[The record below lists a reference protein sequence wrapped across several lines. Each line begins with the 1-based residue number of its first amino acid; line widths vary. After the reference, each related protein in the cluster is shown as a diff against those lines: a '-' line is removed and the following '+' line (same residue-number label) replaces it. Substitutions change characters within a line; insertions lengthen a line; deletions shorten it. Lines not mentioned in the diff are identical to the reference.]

1 MHTVSEVAKLSG
13 VSIRALHHYDE
24 IGLLKPSVTG
34 ANGYRYYDR
43 EALLRLQQIL
53 VHREL
58 GLSLE
63 EIGRVLD
70 APDFDRVATLKAH
83 RQHLKQQVE
92 RYGQLV
98 QTLDETLAALEG
110 KTGMKDKK
118 LFKGFDPKAQAKHE
132 AWLVDRYG
140 GDMKDQVR
148 DSQAAIQAAGTS
160 EFERMQAEVEGLEA
174 EVAAAMAQGLPADS
188 AAVGAI
194 LKRHSAWVASSW
206 KRPLTTEAYAGLASV
221 YQDNPD
227 FRARYEAR
235 AAGLTDYLVAG
246 MQAYA
251 AKGL

>member
-70 APDFDRVATLKAH
+70 APDFDRLATLKAH
-83 RQHLKQQVE
+83 RQYLKQQAD

-98 QTLDETLAALEG
+98 RTLDETLADLER

-118 LFKGFDPKAQAKHE
+118 LFKGFDPKAQEKMRPG
-132 AWLVDRYG
+132 WW
-140 GDMKDQVR
+140 
-148 DSQAAIQAAGTS
+148 I
-160 EFERMQAEVEGLEA
+160 
-174 EVAAAMAQGLPADS
+174 AMA
-188 AAVGAI
+188 
-194 LKRHSAWVASSW
+194 R
-206 KRPLTTEAYAGLASV
+206 T
-221 YQDNPD
+221 
-227 FRARYEAR
+227 
-235 AAGLTDYLVAG
+235 
-246 MQAYA
+246 
-251 AKGL
+251 